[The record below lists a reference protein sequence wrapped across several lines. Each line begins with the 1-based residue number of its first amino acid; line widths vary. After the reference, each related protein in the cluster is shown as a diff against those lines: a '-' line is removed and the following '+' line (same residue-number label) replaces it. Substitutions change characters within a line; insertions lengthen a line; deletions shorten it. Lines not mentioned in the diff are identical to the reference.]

1 MDDTEP
7 RQYNSSTV
15 SNAAV
20 RNTQPQITSGVTNL
34 MHAATPLKIVRTTYK
49 NSNFSKAKH
58 AP

>member
-34 MHAATPLKIVRTTYK
+34 MHAATPLKIVRTYK
-49 NSNFSKAKH
+49 N
-58 AP
+58 